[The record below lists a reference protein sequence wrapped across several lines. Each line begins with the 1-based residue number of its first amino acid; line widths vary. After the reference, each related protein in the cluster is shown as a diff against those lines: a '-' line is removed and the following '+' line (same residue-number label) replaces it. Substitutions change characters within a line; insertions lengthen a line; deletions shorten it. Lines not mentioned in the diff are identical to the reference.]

1 MRLKLFNLYLN
12 IGKVE
17 MKERIPVNRP
27 LTVEEF
33 ELARW
38 ILENGEP
45 ESTIFLDQL
54 ERAHVI
60 AHCPCGCAS
69 IDFAVEGL
77 PEAPPG
83 VHILGDFIY
92 GDETNLA
99 GVFVFESGGI
109 LSGLEVYGLA
119 VDTPRVLPKL
129 SNLRPLEQN
138 KVQ

>member
-1 MRLKLFNLYLN
+1 
-12 IGKVE
+12 
-17 MKERIPVNRP
+17 
-27 LTVEEF
+27 
-33 ELARW
+33 
-38 ILENGEP
+38 
-45 ESTIFLDQL
+45 
-54 ERAHVI
+54 
-60 AHCPCGCAS
+60 
-69 IDFAVEGL
+69 L